1 MSEYITLLQ
10 SHDWYYSYSD
20 DYNAW
25 VKGRQAKDRLISLKT
40 EIDPLGLVW
49 DQYAPSQ
56 FKLTPK
62 G

>member
-1 MSEYITLLQ
+1 MNEYITLLQ

-25 VKGRQAKDRLISLKT
+25 EKGRKAKDRLISLKA
-40 EIDPLGLVW
+40 EVDPLGLVW
-49 DQYAPSQ
+49 NQYAPSQ
-56 FKLTPK
+56 FQYK

>member
-1 MSEYITLLQ
+1 MNEYITLLQ

-25 VKGRQAKDRLISLKT
+25 SHGRKEKDRLISLKA
-40 EIDPLGLVW
+40 EIDPLGLIW
-49 DQYAPSQ
+49 NQYCPNEFQ
-56 FKLTPK
+56 YK